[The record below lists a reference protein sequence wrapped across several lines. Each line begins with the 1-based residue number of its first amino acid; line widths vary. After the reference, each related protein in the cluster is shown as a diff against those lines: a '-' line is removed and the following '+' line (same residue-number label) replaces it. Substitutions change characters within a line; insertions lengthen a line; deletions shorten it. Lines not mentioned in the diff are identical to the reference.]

1 MTPALIS
8 TLCTNTSSF
17 LMNSSFM
24 HYYYAGVSRSRAR
37 KTRDPVV
44 EDSAAPVRRA
54 TRSTRRYVRV
64 LTHLSAR
71 WCPLHFRPRRLKDR
85 RLLLCSHGM
94 PFYSS
99 SHVRFVPH
107 QSLGKRKHIPTNCAD
122 KEADGAAKRQLKP
135 FRADLASRSRST
147 GPQQSG
153 AWTSGSESW
162 LALSFLRDACRS
174 SFSSLIP
181 GQANNDLP

>member
-1 MTPALIS
+1 
-8 TLCTNTSSF
+8 
-17 LMNSSFM
+17 MNSSFM
-24 HYYYAGVSRSRAR
+24 YYYYYYAGVSRSRAR

-85 RLLLCSHGM
+85 RLLLCSHGI

-99 SHVRFVPH
+99 SHVRFVPTNH
-107 QSLGKRKHIPTNCAD
+107 LVKQNIFRRTVQTRK
-122 KEADGAAKRQLKP
+122 LMV
-135 FRADLASRSRST
+135 
-147 GPQQSG
+147 QQSG
-153 AWTSGSESW
+153 SSSDSVPISPRGPGVLLDHSKAAPSAWRFLNPGRLDRRVGW
-162 LALSFLRDACRS
+162 LALSFLRHACRS